1 MSFSIF
7 NSKIWKEA
15 NEKELKTDN
24 DNNQNPKEIV
34 EEILNKLSEKEEQSC
49 PKSLHHPQIN

>member
-24 DNNQNPKEIV
+24 GNNQNPKEV
-34 EEILNKLSEKEEQSC
+34 AEEILNKLSEKEE
-49 PKSLHHPQIN
+49 

>member
-15 NEKELKTDN
+15 NEKELRTES
-24 DNNQNPKEIV
+24 NNSQNPREIA
-34 EEILNKLSEKEEQSC
+34 EEILNKPGFK
-49 PKSLHHPQIN
+49 